1 VSAETVGSLSR
12 GGDDK
17 QASPQNLEAPKGGV
31 RLSHSCDCLPGGSS
45 PCPSG
50 KGISFARGAH
60 QDQAVYAVADERG
73 LHELSGRRV
82 DLERRQGGVFM
93 GCRTYTF
100 DRWYAIT
107 PWQWWVR
114 A

>member
-1 VSAETVGSLSR
+1 M
-12 GGDDK
+12 
-17 QASPQNLEAPKGGV
+17 
-31 RLSHSCDCLPGGSS
+31 
-45 PCPSG
+45 
-50 KGISFARGAH
+50 
-60 QDQAVYAVADERG
+60 YAVADERG